1 MVGCDWLTGTC
12 APPPAAEQLF
22 LEPEHVLHQHRQPR
36 AAPSGG
42 GTGSYLSPSGGS
54 YLSPSY
60 LSPRQ
65 RVMSDSVFRVKS
77 HVYALE
83 GQDCQYMQMFG
94 AELRGSVSSHAGS
107 DVTTTDGSGG
117 PIPSYIDRQYG
128 GAVIFPLVAPQDTA
142 AAKKTF
148 CP

>member
-1 MVGCDWLTGTC
+1 MEWQGCDWLTGSC
-12 APPPAAEQLF
+12 APPPPLPAAEQLF

-36 AAPSGG
+36 AAPSAGG
-42 GTGSYLSPSGGS
+42 AGSYLSPSGGS

-83 GQDCQYMQMFG
+83 GQDCQYTQMFG
-94 AELRGSVSSHAGS
+94 AELRGSVSARTGS
-107 DVTTTDGSGG
+107 DVLLEATLG
-117 PIPSYIDRQYG
+117 
-128 GAVIFPLVAPQDTA
+128 TA
-142 AAKKTF
+142 AAEIIPLAPKSG
-148 CP
+148 CEPPPAVLWWWCR

>member
-1 MVGCDWLTGTC
+1 MPL
-12 APPPAAEQLF
+12 PLPAAEQLF

-36 AAPSGG
+36 AVPSGSG
-42 GTGSYLSPSGGS
+42 AGSYLSPSGGS

-83 GQDCQYMQMFG
+83 GQDCQYTQMFG
-94 AELRGSVSSHAGS
+94 AELRGSVSARTGS
-107 DVTTTDGSGG
+107 DVTATDGFSRTACQTGNMVAQSFFPHHRGHSRYCSSKNNPIG
-117 PIPSYIDRQYG
+117 PTKR
-128 GAVIFPLVAPQDTA
+128 L
-142 AAKKTF
+142 
-148 CP
+148 